1 MTGRDLRAE
10 FPGARII
17 MLSTA
22 EGDVEIQRALQAGA
36 RGYLL
41 KTMPPK
47 DLLDAIRHVHAG
59 NIHVPPPV
67 AVTLASH
74 LGEESLTEREAEVL
88 RFVAGN
94 RNRDTSESCCSS
106 PRRP

>member
-1 MTGRDLRAE
+1 
-10 FPGARII
+10 

-22 EGDVEIQRALQAGA
+22 EGDVDIQRALQAGT

-47 DLLDAIRHVHAG
+47 DLLDAIRQVHAG

-67 AVTLASH
+67 AVTVASH
-74 LGEESLTEREAEVL
+74 LAEESLTERETEVV
-88 RFVAGN
+88 RFAAGN
-94 RNRDTSESCCSS
+94 RK
-106 PRRP
+106 P